1 MANIVLMEI
10 ERELCCNGYF
20 LCGRRQWMRMRDA
33 SHRPQGLEQWKQKEG
48 SFSPLFFSFDLTS
61 LALGSYIVPVGT
73 TLVYNDKKKT
83 QVEMLRC
90 RGGRGW
96 KLLLTK
102 MRKNFF
108 RLLASNGY
116 PFTWRKYL
124 FWHKYSWVLHT
135 FLFECMYARIYILWS
150 KNNDCWIT

>member
-1 MANIVLMEI
+1 MVSPENSTKCLKNQHHFYTISSRKQQQKKKTLSNSFYTVWYQ
-10 ERELCCNGYF
+10 N
-20 LCGRRQWMRMRDA
+20 QTK
-33 SHRPQGLEQWKQKEG
+33 SVWKKK
-48 SFSPLFFSFDLTS
+48 TM
-61 LALGSYIVPVGT
+61 
-73 TLVYNDKKKT
+73 DKKKT